1 MNVTPMRFFAALAE
15 LIWTFT
21 KLIFAGGFALLLGGF
36 SFLVETAAKISEL
49 AWNLTK
55 ILLVGILGFAALGLF
70 VLCIVAI
77 F

>member
-1 MNVTPMRFFAALAE
+1 MNATPMQSLAAFVGLVWTSIKLFFV
-15 LIWTFT
+15 
-21 KLIFAGGFALLLGGF
+21 GGFALVLECS
-36 SFLVETAAKISEL
+36 SFLVQTAAKISEL